1 MKTSFIIFAAVLFSQ
16 LEYGSLLSCTASQ
29 IFFYQFSLLVDH
41 YVGVQV
47 LRLQRLQN
55 HSWKSVDIVTT
66 VKNTQKAKSG
76 QMCGC
81 TSIQVERCT
90 GAKVSECTWFL
101 ERTTICTYTHKPL
114 AISTYTNSNI
124 VENKIIT
131 LPTIF
136 CSLYFNQHNCVTI
149 LLQDYINNIDRS
161 QCTLQPLFNYK
172 VFILA
177 EQWW

>member
-1 MKTSFIIFAAVLFSQ
+1 MKTSFIIFAAVLFFTARVRLSA
-16 LEYGSLLSCTASQ
+16 LLHGVSN
-29 IFFYQFSLLVDH
+29 FFYQFSLLVDH

-55 HSWKSVDIVTT
+55 HSWKSVDIVRCTT

-114 AISTYTNSNI
+114 AISTYTKSNI
-124 VENKIIT
+124 VKNTYYVLLSVFQSTQLCNNLIT
-131 LPTIF
+131 R
-136 CSLYFNQHNCVTI
+136 
-149 LLQDYINNIDRS
+149 LL
-161 QCTLQPLFNYK
+161 
-172 VFILA
+172 
-177 EQWW
+177 